1 MTEKDGGIM
10 KTISKGI
17 VKLRFVI
24 LAVAVFLLIPS
35 AFGYIN
41 TRVNYDI
48 LSYLPKEIET
58 NADKTLTMQY
68 KINDKTYN
76 VKIR

>member
-1 MTEKDGGIM
+1 M
-10 KTISKGI
+10 KAISKGI

-24 LAVAVFLLIPS
+24 LAAAILLLIPS
-35 AFGYIN
+35 AIGYIN

-58 NADKTLTMQY
+58 MQGQD
-68 KINDKTYN
+68 ILENEFGFGNLLRVTE
-76 VKIR
+76 